1 MLKIGKHAWKSQSW
15 WTVGPAAG
23 WQMNVEFGCRH
34 VPWFGGSGKSE
45 WTCSG
50 LCTSDCGLVCD
61 LLLDWQP
68 MEINRHYLTYSSVC
82 LRCLDF
88 DTLYV
93 CACVYMALCIAV
105 VSWSSTSAQ
114 VWNCCLMSWNCG
126 SVANDLL
133 LLVCG
138 LLSSFQGE
146 TSSTVSDASAKQYVI
161 ELVCQYVSMVWYSRV

>member
-1 MLKIGKHAWKSQSW
+1 MA
-15 WTVGPAAG
+15 
-23 WQMNVEFGCRH
+23 
-34 VPWFGGSGKSE
+34 
-45 WTCSG
+45 
-50 LCTSDCGLVCD
+50 LCIYICVCVYVALFDCKTSYNFSCTTEVCTLYVRSAD
-61 LLLDWQP
+61 FWQP

-93 CACVYMALCIAV
+93 CVCVYMALCIAV
-105 VSWSSTSAQ
+105 VSWSSTWVQ

-161 ELVCQYVSMVWYSRV
+161 ELVCLYVSMV